1 MKKYIFLLI
10 LLSIISI
17 NIGVSDF
24 SYNNLIY
31 SRIPRLISI
40 LMVGTGLSISGLIM
54 QQISQNKFASPST
67 TGTVESAGL
76 GIVLSMLF
84 FTESDILFKALFG
97 FIFAMIGTRIFLS
110 ILNNLHL
117 RDPLFI
123 PLLGLMLGKV
133 VLAITTLIGYKY
145 DLLQGLG
152 SWLYG
157 DFSAIIKGKY
167 ELLFIGIPMVI
178 IAYIYSTRF
187 NIIGIG
193 KDFSQNVGLNYNTTR
208 DIGLTIIS
216 VLSSITIVIVGQI
229 PFIGLIVPNIVY
241 ILYGEN
247 LKHNIPYIAIF
258 GSIFVLICD
267 ILSRVILYPYEI
279 SVSLI
284 TGIIGSVVFLYLIYR
299 SKNND

>member
-24 SYNNLIY
+24 SYDNLIY

-247 LKHNIPYIAIF
+247 LKHNIQYIAIF

>member
-24 SYNNLIY
+24 SYDNLIY

-267 ILSRVILYPYEI
+267 ILSRIILYPYEI

>member
-24 SYNNLIY
+24 SYDNLIY

-84 FTESDILFKALFG
+84 FTESDILFKSLFG

-193 KDFSQNVGLNYNTTR
+193 KDFSRNVGLNYNTTR

>member
-24 SYNNLIY
+24 SYDNLIY

>member
-24 SYNNLIY
+24 SYDNLIY

-193 KDFSQNVGLNYNTTR
+193 KDFSRNVGLNYNTTR

-279 SVSLI
+279 SVSLV
-284 TGIIGSVVFLYLIYR
+284 TDIIGSVVFLYLIYR

>member
-1 MKKYIFLLI
+1 
-10 LLSIISI
+10 
-17 NIGVSDF
+17 
-24 SYNNLIY
+24 
-31 SRIPRLISI
+31 
-40 LMVGTGLSISGLIM
+40 
-54 QQISQNKFASPST
+54 
-67 TGTVESAGL
+67 
-76 GIVLSMLF
+76 
-84 FTESDILFKALFG
+84 
-97 FIFAMIGTRIFLS
+97 
-110 ILNNLHL
+110 
-117 RDPLFI
+117 
-123 PLLGLMLGKV
+123 
-133 VLAITTLIGYKY
+133 
-145 DLLQGLG
+145 
-152 SWLYG
+152 
-157 DFSAIIKGKY
+157 
-167 ELLFIGIPMVI
+167 MVI

-267 ILSRVILYPYEI
+267 ILSRAILYPYEI

>member
-24 SYNNLIY
+24 SYDNLIY

-193 KDFSQNVGLNYNTTR
+193 KDFSRNVGLNYNTTR